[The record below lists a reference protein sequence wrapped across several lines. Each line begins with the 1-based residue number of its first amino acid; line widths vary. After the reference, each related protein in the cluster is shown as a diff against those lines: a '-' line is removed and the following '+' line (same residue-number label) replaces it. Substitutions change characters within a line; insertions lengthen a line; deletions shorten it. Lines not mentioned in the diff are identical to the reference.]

1 MMKKSQLLTA
11 LLLSGVMLTGCATI
25 DEQTGERKDPL
36 ESINRPVFDFNYK
49 VADRY
54 VLKPAAKGWKE
65 YVPTPIRKGVVNVAN
80 NLDEPASFVN
90 SLLQGE
96 FKQALIHFNRF
107 WINST
112 FGLAGFIDVASY
124 SEPLRPDGDKRFGDT
139 LGTYG
144 VGTGPYVQIP
154 LLGPATPRQDL
165 GNLVDYAYP
174 MLSIIAFPWSAVKWG
189 VQGLETRA
197 NLLDKDA
204 LLEQSQDPYVTFR
217 EAYFQN
223 LDYRIKNGKA
233 AAPAQG
239 VSQDILK
246 DID

>member
-1 MMKKSQLLTA
+1 MKKTKFLTA
-11 LLLSGVMLTGCATI
+11 LALSSLFLSACSNL
-25 DEQTGERKDPL
+25 DEKTGERKDPL
-36 ESINRPVFDFNYK
+36 EGLNRPVFNFNYK

-54 VLKPAAKGWKE
+54 VLRPAAKGWKE
-65 YVPTPIRKGVVNVAN
+65 YTPTPIRKGIVNMAN

-154 LLGPATPRQDL
+154 LYGAATPRQDI
-165 GNLVDYAYP
+165 GGLVDYTYP
-174 MLSIIAFPWSAVKWG
+174 MLSVIAFPWSAVKWG
-189 VQGLETRA
+189 IQGLDKRA
-197 NLLDKDA
+197 DLLDKDA

-217 EAYFQN
+217 ETYFQN
-223 LDYRIKNGKA
+223 LEYRIKNAKAPKA
-233 AAPAQG
+233 AES
-239 VSQDILK
+239 VSPDILK

>member
-1 MMKKSQLLTA
+1 MNKSKMLISALFASVLLA
-11 LLLSGVMLTGCATI
+11 GCSSL

-36 ESINRPVFDFNYK
+36 ESYNRPVFNFNYNVVDK
-49 VADRY
+49 H
-54 VLKPAAKGWKE
+54 VLRPVAKGWND

-90 SLLQGE
+90 RLLQGE

-112 FGLAGFIDVASY
+112 FGLAGLIDVASY
-124 SEPLRPDGDKRFGDT
+124 SEPLRIEGDSRFGDT
-139 LGTYG
+139 LGKYG
-144 VGTGPYVQIP
+144 VGDGPYVQIP
-154 LLGPATPRQDL
+154 LLGAANPRNTVGDL
-165 GNLVDYAYP
+165 ADYAYP
-174 MLSIIAFPWSAVKWG
+174 MLSLIVFPWSAVKWG
-189 VQGLETRA
+189 VQGIDKRA

-204 LLEQSQDPYVTFR
+204 LLEQAQDPYVTLR

-223 LDYRIKNGKA
+223 LEYRIHGEKA
-233 AAPAQG
+233 KKPATE
-239 VSQDILK
+239 VSQDVLK